1 MKKIILFLILLFFSF
16 SNYSQAEIKE
26 PGKINSLKCTIGALD
41 AYFELQENL
50 EKKPKHKG
58 VVYLACDTSTGEY
71 SWTWQSSKTI
81 EKAHTKA
88 FKNCSKN
95 SKKKGNGECYL
106 FSLNEK
112 IVWELSE
119 DKMEN
124 LLKIHSKKKRFL
136 PNTDAK
142 PIFSDEK
149 MSDFEKNIIK
159 KKDPSS
165 FLNLEFVGSK
175 NLKMEESDPD
185 NFNLYE
191 NVYIYKA
198 LYKNNHQITLRFHP
212 KFNKKKVEDIAY
224 NLSYAIGQLPYF
236 LTKSYNRANIFK
248 NKIYS
253 KNDKGKKIS
262 AAAMAAP
269 NGTLIIDITS
279 EASNLK
285 KPYFQE
291 TLLHEAGHF
300 VFRAISYSDDF
311 KFTRNQDSKFI
322 SKYATT
328 NIDEDLAETVVAWVG
343 LRCKPERI
351 KKSDFKKVSE
361 GIKNRLKFIDNYANK
376 KLVNTYPM
384 ECNF

>member
-1 MKKIILFLILLFFSF
+1 MIRLICIFLFYFVL
-16 SNYSQAEIKE
+16 SNSVNGNIKE
-26 PGKINSLKCTIGALD
+26 PGKANYLSCSIGALE
-41 AYFELQENL
+41 AYNKGLQFI
-50 EKKPKHKG
+50 KKNPKKNF
-58 VVYLACDTSTGEY
+58 VVYLACNPPSY
-71 SWTWQSSKTI
+71 TWYWHKGSNL
-81 EKAHTKA
+81 EKIHKKSYKECAKL
-88 FKNCSKN
+88 

-119 DKMEN
+119 EKMEN
-124 LLKIHSKKKRFL
+124 LIKINLKKKMVL
-136 PNTDAK
+136 PNLDAK

-149 MSDFEKNIIK
+149 MSEFEKNIIK
-159 KKDPSS
+159 KTDPSS
-165 FLNLEFVGSK
+165 FLKLKFVGRK

-185 NFNLYE
+185 NFTLYE

-198 LYKNNHQITLRFHP
+198 LYKNNHEITLRLHP
-212 KFNKKKVEDIAY
+212 KFNKKKVENIAY
-224 NLSYAIGQLPYF
+224 DLSYAIGQLPYF
-236 LTKSYNRANIFK
+236 LTKSYNKANIFK

-253 KNDKGKKIS
+253 KNDKGKKMS
-262 AAAMAAP
+262 AAAMAGP
-269 NGTLIIDITS
+269 NGTLIIDLTS
-279 EASNLK
+279 EVSNLK

-311 KFTRNQDSKFI
+311 KFTRNQDLKYI

-351 KKSDFKKVSE
+351 KKSDFEKVSE
-361 GIKNRLKFIDNYANK
+361 GIKNRLKFIDNFAAK

>member
-1 MKKIILFLILLFFSF
+1 M
-16 SNYSQAEIKE
+16 Y
-26 PGKINSLKCTIGALD
+26 
-41 AYFELQENL
+41 
-50 EKKPKHKG
+50 
-58 VVYLACDTSTGEY
+58 TSTGEY
-71 SWTWQSSKTI
+71 SMDLQFLKLLKKLTQKLLKI
-81 EKAHTKA
+81 VQKIQ
-88 FKNCSKN
+88 
-95 SKKKGNGECYL
+95 KKGNGECYL

-124 LLKIHSKKKRFL
+124 LFKIHSKKKRL
-136 PNTDAK
+136 YQTRLK

-198 LYKNNHQITLRFHP
+198 LYKNNHQITLRLHP

>member
-1 MKKIILFLILLFFSF
+1 
-16 SNYSQAEIKE
+16 
-26 PGKINSLKCTIGALD
+26 
-41 AYFELQENL
+41 
-50 EKKPKHKG
+50 
-58 VVYLACDTSTGEY
+58 
-71 SWTWQSSKTI
+71 
-81 EKAHTKA
+81 
-88 FKNCSKN
+88 
-95 SKKKGNGECYL
+95 
-106 FSLNEK
+106 
-112 IVWELSE
+112 
-119 DKMEN
+119 MEN
-124 LLKIHSKKKRFL
+124 LFKIHSKKKRLL

-149 MSDFEKNIIK
+149 NIDFEKNIIK
-159 KKDPSS
+159 KKDPTF

-198 LYKNNHQITLRFHP
+198 LYKNNHQITLRLHP